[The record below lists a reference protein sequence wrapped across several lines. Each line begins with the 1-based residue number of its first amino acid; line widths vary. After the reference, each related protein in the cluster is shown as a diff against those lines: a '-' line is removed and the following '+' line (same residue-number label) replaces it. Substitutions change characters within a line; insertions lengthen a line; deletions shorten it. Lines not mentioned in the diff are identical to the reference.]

1 MAHYVQDNARILI
14 VSKFDYRGKP
24 EEWSNRFSFA
34 DRQPIDQTTWK
45 AMADALIAQMRTCF
59 PSSTTFVR
67 AYGYAPS
74 AISADFVHD
83 YESPGPALA
92 GNWAPGATNVRMPG
106 DTAMTLRYSSA
117 KMSTRGKHVYGRN
130 YFHDVYNESNAEY
143 DRLSTGQQ
151 AVFTTFGTA
160 LCSGTI
166 HPRLS
171 ICLPNG
177 TWDLFSPHADQWLTT
192 RTLHRRGKRTKTA
205 PALGGVQTV

>member
-1 MAHYVQDNARILI
+1 MAHYIQDNARILI

-24 EEWSNRFSFA
+24 EEFSNRFSFA
-34 DRQPIDQTTWK
+34 DRQPIDQTTWLT
-45 AMADALIAQMRTCF
+45 MANALIDHMIPCF
-59 PSSTTFVR
+59 PGSTSFVR

-74 AISADFVHD
+74 AISAEFVHD
-83 YESPGPALA
+83 FENPGPARTGTFIPAA
-92 GNWAPGATNVRMPG
+92 GQTRMPG

-130 YFHDVYNESNAEY
+130 YFHDVYNDSASAY
-143 DRLSTGQQ
+143 DRLSQTQQ
-151 AVFTTFGTA
+151 AAFTQLGTD

-171 ICLPNG
+171 ICLPNA

-192 RTLHRRGKRTKTA
+192 RTLHRRGKRTKTP
-205 PALGGVQTV
+205 PALTGVQTV